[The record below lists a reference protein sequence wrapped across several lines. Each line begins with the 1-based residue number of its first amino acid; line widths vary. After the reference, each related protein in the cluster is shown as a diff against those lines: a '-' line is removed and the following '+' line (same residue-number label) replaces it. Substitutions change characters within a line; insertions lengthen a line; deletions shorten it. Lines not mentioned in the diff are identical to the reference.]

1 MVNKKLKDFPNEG
14 VYIFFFFFDD
24 NEHNN
29 KEICM
34 ETIKNALFQQLSQC
48 NTMPFLFV
56 GSGISRR
63 YINTESWEDLLSLFA
78 GYANSGNSYAYQ
90 LYKEPYR
97 HNDNPLSFLPQ
108 IASDIERDFNKVWYT
123 DPQWE
128 ESRQKN
134 NSLIT
139 EHISPFKIAIADH
152 FLNKTLNFDALDP
165 ALKSEIELL
174 KSMNA
179 KSVFGIITTNYD
191 RLMELLFTGFDIY
204 IGQEELLFSNPQNL
218 KEIYKIH
225 GCCNKP
231 SSIIINNHDYNAFEK
246 KNAYLAA
253 KLLTIFV
260 EHPIIF
266 LGYSINDSNIESIL
280 KAIIDC
286 LSPEN
291 LSILKDRLIFIE
303 YDETKIIP
311 SITTF
316 QKNFDVNKSISMT
329 KISSKSYEPIFE
341 VIANNKAKYP
351 TNILRRLKDDV
362 YNLVRTNDAQSNLYV
377 KDIDNIQP
385 NDQIEVVMGVGLFEQ
400 MGVSGYK
407 LPSLNQVY
415 CDIVFND
422 GNFNNN
428 YMVEHTLSSLLVQHS
443 NSVPIYKYLSTYT
456 GQIPEAISRCTFTEF
471 DEFISKT
478 SQKYRGVHKE
488 YYTVKDVIENV
499 PFPGQLEQ
507 LAWLLADEIDTSDL
521 TDYLK
526 KLLQEKPDI
535 FSSKHNTSTR
545 RLIKI
550 LDWLMYAYKKETCPV
565 TLLS

>member
-1 MVNKKLKDFPNEG
+1 MEKIKD
-14 VYIFFFFFDD
+14 
-24 NEHNN
+24 
-29 KEICM
+29 
-34 ETIKNALFQQLSQC
+34 ALFEQLRKC
-48 NTMPFLFV
+48 KTMPFLFV
-56 GSGISRR
+56 GAGISRR
-63 YINTESWEDLLSLFA
+63 YIHTESWEDLLSLFA
-78 GYANSGNSYAYQ
+78 GYANNGNQYAYQ

-108 IASDIERDFNKVWYT
+108 IASDIEKDFNKVWYT

-128 ESRQKN
+128 DSRQKN
-134 NSLIT
+134 SSFIS
-139 EHISPFKIAIADH
+139 EHVSPFKIAIADH
-152 FLNKTLNFDALDP
+152 FANKILDLETLEPSLIA
-165 ALKSEIELL
+165 EIELL
-174 KSMNA
+174 RSLNV

-191 RLMELLFTGFDIY
+191 RLMELFFTGFDTY

-218 KEIYKIH
+218 REIYKIH

-231 SSIIINNHDYNAFEK
+231 SSIVINHHDYAAFEK

-266 LGYSINDSNIESIL
+266 LGYSINDSNIESII

-291 LSILKDRLIFIE
+291 LSVLKDRLIFIE
-303 YDETKIIP
+303 YDETKTIP
-311 SITTF
+311 EISTF
-316 QKNFDVNKSISMT
+316 QKNFDGNKSISMT
-329 KISSKSYEPIFE
+329 KIATKSYEPIFE
-341 VIANNKAKYP
+341 VLAKNKAKYP

-377 KDIDNIQP
+377 KDIDSIQP
-385 NDQIEVVMGVGLFEQ
+385 DDQIEVVMGVGLFEE
-400 MGVSGYK
+400 MGLSGYK
-407 LPSLNQVY
+407 LPSLDEIY
-415 CDIVFND
+415 RDIVFDD
-422 GNFNNN
+422 GNFNNS
-428 YMVEHTLSSLLVQHS
+428 YMVEHTLPSLLVQHS

-456 GQIPEAISRCTFTEF
+456 GAMPEAICRCTTIEF
-471 DEFISKT
+471 DKFISKT
-478 SQKYRGVHKE
+478 SRTGRTLRKK

-499 PFPGQLEQ
+499 PAHSHLEQ
-507 LAWLLADEIDTSDL
+507 LAWLLADEINTSDL

-526 KLLQEKPDI
+526 KLFQEKPDLL
-535 FSSKHNTSTR
+535 SSKDKSSIK

-550 LDWLMYAYKKETCPV
+550 LDWLLYAYKKETCPV

>member
-1 MVNKKLKDFPNEG
+1 
-14 VYIFFFFFDD
+14 
-24 NEHNN
+24 
-29 KEICM
+29 M
-34 ETIKNALFQQLSQC
+34 ETEHIKSALFEQLRKC
-48 NTMPFLFV
+48 KTMPFLFV

-78 GYANSGNSYAYQ
+78 GYANPGNQYAYQ

-108 IASDIERDFNKVWYT
+108 IASDIEKDFNKIWYT
-123 DPQWE
+123 DPLWE
-128 ESRQKN
+128 SSRKKN
-134 NSLIT
+134 SSLIT

-152 FLNKTLNFDALDP
+152 FLDKKLDLDTLDP
-165 ALKSEIELL
+165 TLKSEIELL
-174 KSMNA
+174 RAMNL

-218 KEIYKIH
+218 REIFKIH

-231 SSIIINNHDYNAFEK
+231 SSIVINHHDYNAFEK
-246 KNAYLAA
+246 RNAYLAA

-280 KAIIDC
+280 KSIIDC

-291 LSILKDRLIFIE
+291 LSVLKDRLIFIE

-311 SITTF
+311 TIATF
-316 QKNFDVNKSISMT
+316 EKNFDGNKSISMT
-329 KISSKSYEPIFE
+329 KISSRSYEPIFE
-341 VIANNKAKYP
+341 VIAKNKAKYP

-362 YNLVRTNDAQSNLYV
+362 YNLVLTNDTQSNLYV
-377 KDIDNIQP
+377 KDINSIQP
-385 NDQIEVVMGVGLFEQ
+385 NDQIDVVMGVGIFEQ
-400 MGVSGYK
+400 LGLAGYK
-407 LPSLNQVY
+407 LPSLDQVY

-422 GNFNNN
+422 GKFNND

-443 NSVPIYKYLSTYT
+443 NSVPIYKYLSTYK
-456 GQIPEAISRCTFTEF
+456 GSIPDAISRCKTTDF
-471 DEFISKT
+471 DKFISTT
-478 SQKYRGVHKE
+478 SQRGRKLHKK
-488 YYTVKDVIENV
+488 YYTVKDVIQNV
-499 PFPGQLEQ
+499 PFPDQLEQ
-507 LAWLLADEIDTSDL
+507 LAWLLANEIDTSDL
-521 TDYLK
+521 TVYLK
-526 KLLQEKPDI
+526 NLLQKEPDM
-535 FSSKHNTSTR
+535 FNSKYKTSVR

-550 LDWLMYAYKKETCPV
+550 LDWIIYH
-565 TLLS
+565 